1 MIEEWWLPENQPRHR
16 QVNAADICRQVLA
29 NWEVRNNVG
38 RIEPREAREDCLSFL
53 LEKAWVE
60 HERYDPSRGV
70 PFGVYLHRKLYHRP
84 TDWLR
89 SYEGRTRWVWRESVY
104 ERERE
109 TPVSLDAHLDVGDD
123 HARSLGDILAAA
135 DRSTEADRDEA
146 FGWLYHTRDSGRAR
160 DVRLLVRH
168 ARERNAERVQ
178 RWKGREAA

>member
-1 MIEEWWLPENQPRHR
+1 MIEEWWLPENQPRHQ
-16 QVNAADICRQVLA
+16 QVNAAGICRQVLA
-29 NWEVRNNVG
+29 GWEVRNNVG

-109 TPVSLDAHLDVGDD
+109 TPVSLDATYGDD
-123 HARSLGDILAAA
+123 DDPRSLGDVLAAP
-135 DRSTEADRDEA
+135 DRSVHRDWEQAMEWAIRERDRDRA
-146 FGWLYHTRDSGRAR
+146 GRR
-160 DVRLLVRH
+160 RRLI
-168 ARERNAERVQ
+168 
-178 RWKGREAA
+178 AAVLDADAA